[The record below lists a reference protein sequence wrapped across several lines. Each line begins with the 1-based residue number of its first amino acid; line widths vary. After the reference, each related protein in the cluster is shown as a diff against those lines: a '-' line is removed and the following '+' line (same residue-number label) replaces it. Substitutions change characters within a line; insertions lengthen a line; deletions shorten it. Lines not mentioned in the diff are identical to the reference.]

1 MYQQLSKI
9 ARKFMKESTMFKV
22 GFNLSPMYRR
32 STARI
37 QHVSDDLKLVKIKIP
52 LSYKN
57 RNYVG
62 SIFGGSLFAAVD
74 PIPMIQL
81 MYLFKEH
88 YIIWD
93 KSAQIRFKRP
103 AREDMYAVFE
113 FSESELKEILQ
124 KVNEQKE
131 VEHLKTTYITDKTG
145 ETVFCEVDKTIYIA
159 DKEFYKQKKKK

>member
-1 MYQQLSKI
+1 
-9 ARKFMKESTMFKV
+9 
-22 GFNLSPMYRR
+22 
-32 STARI
+32 
-37 QHVSDDLKLVKIKIP
+37 
-52 LSYKN
+52 
-57 RNYVG
+57 
-62 SIFGGSLFAAVD
+62 
-74 PIPMIQL
+74 